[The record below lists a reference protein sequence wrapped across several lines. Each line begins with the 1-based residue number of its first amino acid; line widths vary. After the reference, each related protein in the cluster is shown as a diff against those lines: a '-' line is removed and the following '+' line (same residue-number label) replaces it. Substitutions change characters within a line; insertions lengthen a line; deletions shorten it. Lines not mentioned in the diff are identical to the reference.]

1 MVTPGR
7 GKAAAGGSA
16 TQRQGGG
23 RSSRRELAVSSL
35 ALEAKPDPN
44 QEALLILLAQRT
56 VSGCL
61 ATKQDVS
68 TG

>member
-16 TQRQGGG
+16 TQRRGGG

-44 QEALLILLAQRT
+44 QEALLILLAQRP